1 MSRIDRRR
9 PSPYDSAAMLA
20 PLPDQIE
27 VERAVATGREYS
39 GQLPLERLARLQ
51 GMLHDSQGQVAYT
64 LRFGRTVIG
73 QPMVEVEADTALPLL
88 CQSSLERFE
97 LPVAVRTRL
106 GLISREE
113 DESGLPEGYE
123 PCLMQQGL
131 VDPLALIEDELI
143 LTVPVIARNPALAQS
158 EREQEAPVEVE
169 AKPNPFAALAALKR
183 K

>member
-1 MSRIDRRR
+1 
-9 PSPYDSAAMLA
+9 MLA
-20 PLPDQIE
+20 PLPEQIE
-27 VERAVATGREYS
+27 VERAVAAGREYA
-39 GQLPLERLARLQ
+39 GALPLDRFARLQ
-51 GMLHDSQGQVAYT
+51 GMLHDTQGQVSYT

-73 QPMVEVEADTALPLL
+73 QPMVEVEANAALPLL

-97 LPVAVRTRL
+97 LPVGVRTRL

-113 DESGLPEGYE
+113 DESGLPEGFE
-123 PCLMQQGL
+123 PCLVQQGQ

-143 LTVPVIARNPALAQS
+143 LTVPVIARNPALSPVQH
-158 EREQEAPVEVE
+158 EQEVPVEVE